1 MIPNLLKRDKP
12 TKVANNFKSWS
23 TTRELHGFNS
33 NDFMTFQGSYTG
45 LSCGEIHMEL
55 TVALLCIFCSG
66 NHLTVVPSQEII
78 LCI

>member
-1 MIPNLLKRDKP
+1 MLILGLLQ
-12 TKVANNFKSWS
+12 
-23 TTRELHGFNS
+23 GFNR
-33 NDFMTFQGSYTG
+33 NDFTTFQCSCTG
-45 LSCGEIHMEL
+45 LSYGEIHMEL